1 MLSVRAENSEGLLAP
16 SKKIPKD
23 ENTHIKGA
31 AIRTATWRVI
41 LDLSVFEAI
50 DMKCLR
56 LKAEKETKIHLS
68 EFDYAI

>member
-1 MLSVRAENSEGLLAP
+1 
-16 SKKIPKD
+16 
-23 ENTHIKGA
+23 
-31 AIRTATWRVI
+31 VI

-56 LKAEKETKIHLS
+56 LKAEKEAKIHLS